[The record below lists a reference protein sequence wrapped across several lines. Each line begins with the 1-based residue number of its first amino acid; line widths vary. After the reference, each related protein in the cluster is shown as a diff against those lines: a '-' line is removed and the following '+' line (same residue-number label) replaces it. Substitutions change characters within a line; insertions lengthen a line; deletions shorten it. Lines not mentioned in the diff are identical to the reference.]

1 MSQQESIIIRNFGPI
16 KEVVLEDIKPM
27 CVIIGPSGIG
37 KSSIMKVL
45 SLFRWLYKMEN
56 IRSYMRL
63 SGLTKSPF
71 RLRIETHIKSNR
83 FKSYISPNTEI
94 IYRFKGVEI
103 SYKNNKLYTPKGA
116 IEPHNL
122 HLEKI
127 SFISDNRIAI
137 SSLVSGKTKTENFY
151 LKETWEDF
159 VKAFDRLDSY
169 CPSYFKGLKI
179 ARTKT
184 TIGYRYRVIGEG
196 YSTALESVSS
206 GTQTAIPMMAI
217 CRYFSEAFDLQEA
230 MNDAILRYVLNSD
243 RLINFK
249 PVQNIGEIKSRRV
262 SLHIEEPEL
271 SLSPEKQRMLLNELV
286 ATCFTQR
293 TTKDKYDVSLMFT
306 THSPYLLNQ
315 LNLLLRAGELGKT
328 IDGAALSYD
337 DLDVYRLR
345 GDGVLYSLKSTN
357 GVFIDT
363 MTLSDD
369 INEIYDEY
377 DRLEERDIR

>member
-1 MSQQESIIIRNFGPI
+1 MAERESITIRHFGPI
-16 KEVVLEDIKPM
+16 KEVFLEDIKPM

-45 SLFRWLYKMEN
+45 ALFRWFYKMEQ
-56 IRSYMRL
+56 IRAYLRL
-63 SGLTKSPF
+63 SGLKSPF
-71 RLRIETHIKSNR
+71 RFRLE
-83 FKSYISPNTEI
+83 SYIKRNGFESYFTRETEI
-94 IYRFKGVEI
+94 IYRFGGVEI
-103 SYKNNKLYTPKGA
+103 SCKGKKLHTPKGRIDA
-116 IEPHNL
+116 KDL

-137 SSLVSGKTKTENFY
+137 SSLVSGKTKTDNFY
-151 LKETWEDF
+151 LRETWEDF
-159 VKAFDRLDSY
+159 VRAFDTLESY
-169 CPSYFKGLKI
+169 TPSYFEGLKVRRI
-179 ARTKT
+179 KSPV
-184 TIGYRYRVIGEG
+184 GYRYKVSSEG
-196 YSTALESVSS
+196 YDTALEFVSS

-217 CRYFSEAFDLQEA
+217 CRYFSEDFDLEEA
-230 MNDAILRYVLNSD
+230 MNDAILRYVHSTDNLKA
-243 RLINFK
+243 FK
-249 PVQNIGEIKSRRV
+249 PVSNIGEINSRRV

-271 SLSPEKQRMLLNELV
+271 SLSPEKQRGLLNELV

-293 TTKDKYDVSLMFT
+293 QTKGEYNLSLMFT

-357 GVFIDT
+357 GVFVDT

-377 DRLEERDIR
+377 DRLGDGDIR